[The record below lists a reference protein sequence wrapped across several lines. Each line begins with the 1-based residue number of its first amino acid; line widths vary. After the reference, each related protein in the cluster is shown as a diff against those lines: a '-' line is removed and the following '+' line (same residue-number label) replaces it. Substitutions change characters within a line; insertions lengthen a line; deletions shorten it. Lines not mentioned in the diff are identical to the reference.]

1 MLYTFLHQVKEPDNV
16 DFSVTLRGVM
26 YIYKNHPNKQLS
38 LNHDHMYLL
47 TIVLY
52 SVKGTKLN
60 ALLLLPFT
68 KLTITEN
75 AAIASLPPRNELRQ
89 CNTKSDCS
97 PNSHA
102 GD

>member
-1 MLYTFLHQVKEPDNV
+1 MLYTFLHHVKEPDNV
-16 DFSVTLRGVM
+16 DFSVTLRGAL

-38 LNHDHMYLL
+38 LNYDHMYPL

-52 SVKGTKLN
+52 SVKGAELN
-60 ALLLLPFT
+60 ALLLLPYT

-75 AAIASLPPRNELRQ
+75 VVIASLPPRNELSQ
-89 CNTKSDCS
+89 CDTKSDCS
-97 PNSHA
+97 PNNHA